1 MGTGITAILLE
12 NLPYQFNGLH
22 YIAVVIFALNVGLFA
37 LFLTISIA
45 RYALWPDKFW
55 QMLTHPAHSMLLGT
69 FPMGF
74 ATIVNLT
81 AFICVP
87 AWGDWAA
94 TMAWVMWWIDAVISM
109 ATCLYVPFLLYVLLS
124 RFEYVSS

>member
-22 YIAVVIFALNVGLFA
+22 YIAVVIFVLNLALFV

-45 RYALWPDKFW
+45 RYALWPEKFW

-81 AFICVP
+81 VFVCVP

-94 TMAWVMWWIDAVISM
+94 ILAWVMWWIDAVVSI
-109 ATCLYVPFLLYVLLS
+109 ATCLYVPFLL
-124 RFEYVSS
+124 